1 MTYFFRKAACRLLLV
16 LVLLLSASSAAF
28 AQVQYVQPVDWSR
41 YSGMMG
47 VQPTDAFG
55 QKVVTLMQNQS
66 NYLFGWIDDEC
77 SRSSPDGLLMYDPKW
92 GVGGRKEQ
100 DAIRTLAAFAR
111 TNVVMIKTGVYSAAA
126 SGITRDEAL
135 KRTRMAIRGAALTHR
150 TYKPTGDN
158 WGWEGDEYG
167 GGNWQS
173 ALWASML
180 GEAAWMDWGNLSSS
194 TQAAVAKV
202 VEYEANR
209 FMNYTVPYWRNPDG
223 STNYPGDSKSEENS
237 WNARVLAV
245 AQAMMPNHPNVAQW
259 REKASEL
266 VVGSYCRPSDL
277 TNTTLVDGKP
287 VKDWINGYNIHEDGV
302 VINHNQI
309 HPDYNLTVLSL
320 TNAITCSLAN
330 QYVPQS
336 TYFNADVVYNALTSV
351 EFTPPSSPH
360 TDETILAP
368 GGTMYKKSTIDG
380 VTVYAPNVYFP
391 NGTDW
396 FAKRY
401 ESYATEDIFAEMLG
415 FDEGEDFDSMGWAN
429 AHIDGQLALQSRPGH
444 TGNLYEDGE
453 WVNDWYPKEAEAYKA
468 AGNDWILWWLM
479 QNGQIAPVGDH
490 WGAVPEPGTPC
501 LLFGALTCGLII
513 RWRWWIFGVG
523 REGAPITAAES
534 SPPPKRNQH
543 LAQKNLP

>member
-1 MTYFFRKAACRLLLV
+1 MGLYSKVGSKHYKTGRDKMSFQWFTGRSYFFRKAVCRLLLV
-16 LVLLLSASSAAF
+16 LVPLLLASSAAF

-47 VQPTDAFG
+47 VQPADAFG

-66 NYLFGWIDDEC
+66 KYLFGWIDDEC
-77 SRSSPDGLLMYDPKW
+77 SKSYSDGQYAYNPKW
-92 GVGGRKEQ
+92 GESFRREEDG
-100 DAIRTLAAFAR
+100 IRPLAQFAR

-126 SGITRDEAL
+126 SGISQDEAL
-135 KRTRMAIRGAALTHR
+135 ERTRMAIRGVALTHC
-150 TYKPTGDN
+150 TFKPTDN
-158 WGWEGDEYG
+158 WGD
-167 GGNWQS
+167 NWQS
-173 ALWASML
+173 AYWTSMF
-180 GEAAWMDWGNLSSS
+180 GEAAWMAWGDLSSS

-202 VEYEANR
+202 VEYESNR
-209 FMNYTVPYWRNPDG
+209 FINYKVHYWKNPDG

-245 AQAMMPNHPNVAQW
+245 AQAMMPNHPNVSQW

-309 HPDYNLTVLSL
+309 HPDYNLTVLCL
-320 TNAITCSLAN
+320 ANAITCSLAN

-368 GGTMYKKSTIDG
+368 GGTMYKKSMVDG
-380 VTVYAPNVYFP
+380 VMVYDPNVYFP

-396 FAKRY
+396 FEKRY

-415 FDEGEDFDSMGWAN
+415 FDEGEDFDSMGWAH

-453 WVNDWYPKEAEAYKA
+453 WVNDWYPKEAQAYKA

-479 QNGQIAPVGDH
+479 QNGQVAPVGDH
-490 WGAVPEPGTPC
+490 WGAVPEPGTLC
-501 LLFGALTCGLII
+501 LLGALAGGLIV
-513 RWRWWIFGVG
+513 RWRWWIFWG
-523 REGAPITAAES
+523 RSRRGPHN
-534 SPPPKRNQH
+534 RR
-543 LAQKNLP
+543 